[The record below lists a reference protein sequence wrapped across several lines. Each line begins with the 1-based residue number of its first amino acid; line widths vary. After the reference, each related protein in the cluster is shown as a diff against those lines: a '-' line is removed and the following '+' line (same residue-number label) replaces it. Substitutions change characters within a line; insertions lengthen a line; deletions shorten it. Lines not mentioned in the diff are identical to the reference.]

1 MEELTAVLNQFG
13 VTALWGIVIYKLL
26 DYAGIAG
33 IFILIRYGF
42 KKAWPTIKEFL
53 DQYET

>member
-1 MEELTAVLNQFG
+1 MEELAAVLNQFG

-33 IFILIRYGF
+33 IFILIGYGF
-42 KKAWPTIKEFL
+42 KKSWPFIKELL
-53 DQYET
+53 D